1 MDILAIIASL
11 AAFFVKGLAGFA
23 NTLVFTTILGFG
35 TSNLQIT
42 PMELVLGFPCNIYV
56 AWHERKKIA
65 MRKILPIAAMVMVGS
80 IPGAF
85 FLKNLDVKLL
95 KILFGILVVI
105 IGIDMLVKSGRKPKS
120 GSKAMTTLLGLAA
133 GILCGLFGVGVL
145 IAAYVNRASDN
156 PDEFKGTVSAVF
168 AVENIFRIVLY
179 ACTGILTPAI
189 LLGALKLVPFM
200 IIGLA
205 AGMICSG
212 RLKED
217 IVKKIV
223 IILLIIAGAA
233 MIIKA

>member
-1 MDILAIIASL
+1 MDILSIIASL

-23 NTLVFTTILGFG
+23 NTLAFTTILGFG
-35 TSNLQIT
+35 SSNLEIT
-42 PMELVLGFPCNIYV
+42 PMELVLGFPCNIYL
-56 AWHERKKIA
+56 AWHERKKIS
-65 MRKILPIAAMVMVGS
+65 MRKVLPITAMVMLGS

-85 FLKNLDVKLL
+85 FLKTLDVKLL
-95 KILFGILVVI
+95 KILFGILVII
-105 IGIDMLVKSGRKPKS
+105 IGIDMLIKNGRKPKN
-120 GSKAMTTLLGLAA
+120 GPKALTTLLGLAA

-145 IAAYVNRASDN
+145 VAAYISRTADD

-168 AVENIFRIVLY
+168 AVENIFRIALY

-200 IIGLA
+200 ILGLA
-205 AGMICSG
+205 AGLICSG
-212 RLKED
+212 KMKES

-233 MIIKA
+233 LIVRA

>member
-1 MDILAIIASL
+1 MLAIIASL

-35 TSNLQIT
+35 SSNLQIT

-56 AWHERKKIA
+56 AWHERKKISVK
-65 MRKILPIAAMVMVGS
+65 KILPIAAMVMVGS

-105 IGIDMLVKSGRKPKS
+105 IGIDMLVKNGRK
-120 GSKAMTTLLGLAA
+120 SKNDSKVLTTLLGLAA

-145 IAAYVNRASDN
+145 VAAYINRTSDN

-179 ACTGILTPAI
+179 ACTGILSFDI

-205 AGMICSG
+205 AGLICSG
-212 RLKED
+212 KMKESL
-217 IVKKIV
+217 VKKIV
-223 IILLIIAGAA
+223 IILLIIAGIAL
-233 MIIKA
+233 IIKA

>member
-1 MDILAIIASL
+1 MDILSIIASL
-11 AAFFVKGLAGFA
+11 AAFFIKGLAGFA

-35 TSNLQIT
+35 SSNLQIT

-145 IAAYVNRASDN
+145 VAAYVSRTADD

-168 AVENIFRIVLY
+168 AVENIFRIALY
-179 ACTGILTPAI
+179 ACTGILSFDI

-205 AGMICSG
+205 AGLFCSG
-212 RLKED
+212 KMKES

-233 MIIKA
+233 LIVRA